1 MRYILNKL
9 DCYNNR
15 NKKTKN
21 HIHKIMSLISFSRDK
36 FIPSDEVSLTV
47 RGNYLSITR
56 GYQVFTFFKTINNGV
71 PVFLDDHIDRIV
83 GNAQAMKMNLSFSK
97 EDIKGLVYQTL
108 EKNDFSNGD
117 CNVMIIF
124 AGKAPDDISGLISS
138 QEVDLF
144 IVTSPIKK
152 YPKESYQNGISLGLY
167 EFERIDAEV
176 KTPYT
181 YYGGMKAHRS
191 LVHEGPFDEVLY
203 TSKDEILEGT
213 TFSFFIV
220 KNETVITSKLDGR
233 ILGSVT
239 RKNLLRI
246 MDKQKI
252 ENRES
257 VITVTDLKSS
267 SEAFIAS
274 ANRDLIP
281 VVSVSGNKIGDGKIG
296 PVYKKLMSLYQ
307 QEVLKINI

>member
-1 MRYILNKL
+1 
-9 DCYNNR
+9 
-15 NKKTKN
+15 
-21 HIHKIMSLISFSRDK
+21 MSLISFSRDK
-36 FIPSDEVSLTV
+36 FIPSDEVSLSV

-56 GYQVFTFFKTINNGV
+56 GYQVFTFFKTANNGT
-71 PVFLDDHIDRIV
+71 PVFLNDHVDRIME
-83 GNAQAMKMNLSFSK
+83 NAQAMKMNLSYSK
-97 EDIKGLVYQTL
+97 QDIKGLVIQTL
-108 EKNDFSNGD
+108 EKNDFSNGE

-124 AGKAPDDISGLISS
+124 AGKAPDDISGLVSS

-144 IVTSPIKK
+144 IVTSPIKH
-152 YPKESYQNGISLGLY
+152 YPKEFYINGISLGLY

-181 YYGGMKAHRS
+181 YYGGIKAHRS
-191 LVHEGPFDEVLY
+191 LVHEGPFDEALY

-220 KNETVITSKLDGR
+220 KNGSVITPKLDGR

-246 MDKQKI
+246 MDVHNI
-252 ENRES
+252 EHSES
-257 VITVTDLKSS
+257 VILIDDLKNS

-281 VVSVSGNKIGDGKIG
+281 VVSVDGNEVGDGKTG

-307 QEVLKINI
+307 QEILNISI

>member
-1 MRYILNKL
+1 
-9 DCYNNR
+9 
-15 NKKTKN
+15 
-21 HIHKIMSLISFSRDK
+21 MSLISFSRDK
-36 FIPSDEVSLTV
+36 FIPSDEVSLNV
-47 RGNYLSITR
+47 RGNYLSVTR
-56 GYQVFTFFKTINNGV
+56 GYQVFTFFKTTNNGI
-71 PVFLDDHIDRIV
+71 PVFLEDHVDRIL
-83 GNAQAMKMNLSFSK
+83 GNARALKMNLPFSK
-97 EDIKGLVYQTL
+97 QDIKTLVYQTL
-108 EKNDFSNGD
+108 EKNDLSNTD

-124 AGKAPDDISGLISS
+124 AGKSPDDISGLVSS

-152 YPKESYQNGISLGLY
+152 YPQESYQNGISLGLY
-167 EFERIDAEV
+167 EFERIDAEI

-191 LVHEGPFDEVLY
+191 LVAEGPFDEVLY
-203 TSKDEILEGT
+203 TSNNEILEGT

-220 KNETVITSKLDGR
+220 NNDSVMTSKLDGR

-246 MDKQKI
+246 MDLQKI
-252 ENRES
+252 NHKET
-257 VITVTDLKSS
+257 VISINDLKNA

-281 VVSVSGNKIGDGKIG
+281 VVSIDNQLIGNGKIG
-296 PVYKKLMSLYQ
+296 PMYKKLMALYQ
-307 QEVLKINI
+307 EEISKITI

>member
-1 MRYILNKL
+1 
-9 DCYNNR
+9 
-15 NKKTKN
+15 
-21 HIHKIMSLISFSRDK
+21 MSLISFSRDK

-47 RGNYLSITR
+47 RGNYLSVTR
-56 GYQVFTFFKTINNGV
+56 GYQVFTFFKTANNGI

-83 GNAQAMKMNLSFSK
+83 GNAQSMKMNLSYSK
-97 EDIKGLVYQTL
+97 QDIKSLVHQTL
-108 EKNDFSNGD
+108 EKNDFSKGE

-124 AGKAPDDISGLISS
+124 AGKAPDDISGLVSS

-167 EFERIDAEV
+167 EFERIDAEI

-181 YYGGMKAHRS
+181 YYGGMKANRS

-246 MDKQKI
+246 MDNQKI

-257 VITVTDLKSS
+257 VISVNDLKSS

-281 VVSVSGNKIGDGKIG
+281 VVSVNSIQIGDGKIG
-296 PVYKKLMSLYQ
+296 PIYQKLMSLYQ
-307 QEVLKINI
+307 QEILKISV

>member
-1 MRYILNKL
+1 
-9 DCYNNR
+9 
-15 NKKTKN
+15 
-21 HIHKIMSLISFSRDK
+21 MSLISFSRDK

-47 RGNYLSITR
+47 RGNYLSVTR
-56 GYQVFTFFKTINNGV
+56 GYQVFTFFKTVNNGV
-71 PVFLDDHIDRIV
+71 PVFLDDHINRIV

-97 EDIKGLVYQTL
+97 QDIKGLVYQTL
-108 EKNDFSNGD
+108 EKNDFSSSE

-181 YYGGMKAHRS
+181 YYGGMKAHRL
-191 LVHEGPFDEVLY
+191 LVNEGPFDEVLY

-220 KNETVITSKLDGR
+220 KNGSVITSRLDGR

-246 MDKQKI
+246 MDVQKI
-252 ENRES
+252 EHSES
-257 VITVTDLKSS
+257 VIKVDDLKSS

-281 VVSVSGNKIGDGKIG
+281 VVSINGNQIGSGKIG
-296 PVYKKLMSLYQ
+296 STYKKLKLLYQ
-307 QEVLKINI
+307 SEILKNTL